1 MVSVKT
7 VAVLGGT
14 GNLGPSIVHELLSA
28 GFTVTGL
35 TRFSSTNSTPAYPD
49 SVTVHKVDFGS
60 FDSLKDA
67 FSGQDAVV
75 SVVGSPGVSAQRLAV
90 DAAIAAGVKRF
101 IPSEF
106 GVNTR
111 KVRDRPMGA
120 ILRGKVEVVDYLIER
135 EREIEW
141 TGVSTGLFFDWGLEK
156 HGLSTIN
163 LDDKTSSIVDS
174 GNEKFQ
180 VSTLAQVGRAV
191 VGVLKHLEETRNR
204 YLVTSSFQVS
214 QNEII
219 QAVEELTG
227 EKYPVVKRERAED
240 LQRAGE
246 EKLAVGDYRAFIDFL
261 RAYNNAD
268 GAGNAVGE
276 EESSNGLVGLE
287 EEDLRECVRGWLVRA
302 GVIS

>member
-156 HGLSTIN
+156 HGLSTIS

>member
-1 MVSVKT
+1 MVSIKT

-14 GNLGPSIVHELLSA
+14 GNLGPSIVRQLLSA

-35 TRFSSTNSTPAYPD
+35 TRLTSTNSTPAYPD
-49 SVTVHKVDFGS
+49 TVTVHKVDFAS
-60 FDSLKDA
+60 FDSLKTA
-67 FSGQDAVV
+67 FDGQDAVV
-75 SVVGSPGVSAQRLAV
+75 SVVGSPGIPAQKLAV

-111 KVRDRPMGA
+111 KVRDWPIGK
-120 ILRGKVEVVDYLIER
+120 ILKGKVEVVDYLIER
-135 EREIEW
+135 EGEIEW
-141 TGVSTGLFFDWGLEK
+141 TGLSTGLFFDWGLEK

-163 LDDKTSSIVDS
+163 LQGKTSSLVDS

-191 VGVLKHLEETRNR
+191 VKILQRPEETRNK
-204 YLVTSSFQVS
+204 YLVTSSFQAS

-219 QAVEELTG
+219 KVVEELTG
-227 EKYPVVKRERAED
+227 EKYPVVNREKADD
-240 LQRAGE
+240 LQKAGE
-246 EKLAVGDYRAFIDFL
+246 EKLAVGDFRAFIDFL
-261 RAYNNAD
+261 RAYNHKD
-268 GAGNAVGE
+268 GVGNAVKE
-276 EESSNGLVGLE
+276 EESANGLIGLE
-287 EEDLRECVRGWLVRA
+287 YEDLRGSVREWLVKA

>member
-1 MVSVKT
+1 MVSIKT

-14 GNLGPSIVHELLSA
+14 GNLGPSIVHQLLSA

-35 TRFSSTNSTPAYPD
+35 TRVSSTNSTPIYPD
-49 SVTVHKVDFGS
+49 SVTVHKVDFAS
-60 FDSLKDA
+60 FDSLKSA
-67 FSGQDAVV
+67 FDGQDAVV
-75 SVVGSPGVSAQRLAV
+75 SFVGSPGVPAQKLAV

-111 KVRDRPMGA
+111 KVRDWPMGK
-120 ILRGKVEVVDYLIER
+120 ILKGKVEVVDYLIEK
-135 EREIEW
+135 EGEIEW
-141 TGVSTGLFFDWGLEK
+141 TGLSTGLFFDWGLEK

-163 LDDKTSSIVDS
+163 LKDKTSAVVDS

-191 VGVLKHLEETRNR
+191 VKILQHPEETKNR

-219 QAVEELTG
+219 EAVEELTG
-227 EKYPVVKRERAED
+227 EKYPVANREKADD
-240 LQRAGE
+240 LQKAGE

-261 RAYNNAD
+261 RAYNNKD
-268 GAGNAVGE
+268 GAGNAVSE
-276 EESSNGLVGLE
+276 EESANGLIGLE
-287 EEDLRECVRGWLVRA
+287 YEDLKESVKEWLVKA
-302 GVIS
+302 GVVS